1 MCVRTYVHT
10 YVHTYVRMY
19 VHVCHAQECQIVN
32 LRSCARRRTHALRAL
47 THEDTRCAYMAKED
61 REERRFLTIEEG
73 WDSAA
78 GPLQRTCIAE
88 SSTERSRRLAA
99 LRKRKQ

>member
-32 LRSCARRRTHALRAL
+32 LRSCARRRTYASRAL